1 MAHFDADI
9 RRALQDTK
17 EVRIRTEKHPESAVV
32 IWVVA
37 AGEDVFVRSFRGD
50 KGRWYRDL
58 AEGGEATLEVGGRH
72 LPVQATSA
80 KDPASIERASAA
92 FLAKYGPSPYAE
104 AMVKPEVLGTT
115 LRLDP
120 R

>member
-1 MAHFDADI
+1 MAHFDADVRI
-9 RRALQDTK
+9 ALQSAK
-17 EVRIRTEKHPESAVV
+17 EVKIRTEAHPDSAVI
-32 IWVVA
+32 IWVVM

-58 AEGGEATLEVGGRH
+58 AAGGAATLEVGARR
-72 LPVQATSA
+72 LAVQAVPA
-80 KDPASIERASAA
+80 KDAASIERASAA
-92 FLAKYGPSPYAE
+92 FLAKYRPSPYAD

>member
-1 MAHFDADI
+1 MARFDSGTLS
-9 RRALQDTK
+9 ALQGAH
-17 EVRIRTEKHPESAVV
+17 EVRIRTEEHPDSAVV
-32 IWVVA
+32 IWVVVA
-37 AGEDVFVRSFRGD
+37 DDEVFVRSFRGI

-58 AEGGEATLEVGGRH
+58 ANGGPATLEVGRRA
-72 LPVQATSA
+72 LAVQAVPA
-80 KDPASIERASAA
+80 EDAASIERASAA
-92 FLAKYGPSPYAE
+92 FLAKYRPSSYAE

>member
-1 MAHFDADI
+1 MAHFDADV

-17 EVRIRTEKHPESAVV
+17 EVRIRTEKHPDSAVI
-32 IWVVA
+32 IWVVV

-58 AEGGEATLEVGGRH
+58 ADGGAATLEVGERRVA
-72 LPVQATSA
+72 VQAVPA
-80 KDPASIERASAA
+80 KDAASIERASAA
-92 FLAKYGPSPYAE
+92 FLAKYGPGPYAE

>member
-1 MAHFDADI
+1 MAKFDTGTLGT
-9 RRALQDTK
+9 LQATH
-17 EVRIRTEKHPESAVV
+17 EVRIRTEKHPDSAVV
-32 IWVVA
+32 IWVVVA
-37 AGEDVFVRSFRGD
+37 DDEVFVRSFRGT

-58 AEGGEATLEVGGRH
+58 AEGGPATVEVDGRA
-72 LPVQATSA
+72 LAVQAV
-80 KDPASIERASAA
+80 PANDDAAIKRTSAA
-92 FLAKYGPSPYAE
+92 FLAKYQPSSYAQ